1 MSHHDTNIK
10 EDTADSDNNEWD
22 IVEDWVE
29 NVQGGHDGEPRGDG
43 EFTGTGGGVE
53 LDEGEDN
60 KIIDEF
66 YRPESDGG
74 SSDGFICRLSE
85 KVRCATAQ
93 NMKCRLTM
101 VVLLVSTI
109 CGFYYIPSLFQ
120 SVYYRGKIEKMSGNI
135 ADFPEGSQ
143 YFLFAQRKCMETY
156 AANQRALFSCLESSK
171 AQSLCWN
178 EYNEAHKKDS
188 GFCGWNTD
196 PRVVEADTNA
206 YLLKAKLRKHISYIT
221 KASQRSVEV
230 ANQYLNKLYG
240 CVKIGVMSAKREGS
254 KGISGLCDK
263 LPKVDSVLIKKY
275 FNVFYANTYSGL
287 ATVKKYYQDAY
298 DRVVKAVNQP
308 NHNSLFGT
316 IKSYFGF

>member
-29 NVQGGHDGEPRGDG
+29 NIQGGHDGEPRGDG

-53 LDEGEDN
+53 LDGGEDN

-74 SSDGFICRLSE
+74 SSDGLICRLSE
-85 KVRCATAQ
+85 KVRI
-93 NMKCRLTM
+93 NNGG
-101 VVLLVSTI
+101 LLVSTI

-135 ADFPEGSQ
+135 ADFPEEKMYGD
-143 YFLFAQRKCMETY
+143 LCCKPK
-156 AANQRALFSCLESSK
+156 ALFSCLESSK

-316 IKSYFGF
+316 IKSYLVFDILKVLMSLVSLSLLHLF